1 MAYFGLYALQH
12 RGQESTG
19 IASYDGKHIRLHA
32 GMGLVP
38 DVYDEATLG
47 QELQGNRAIGH
58 VRYSTSGVSVR
69 KNAQPLVVR
78 VCGIEIALAHN
89 GNLTNASELRG
100 ELESEGAIFQTS
112 SDSEIFVHLIARSL
126 AKKKD
131 LEEAILSACD
141 RVRGAYS
148 LIILSEG
155 RIIALR
161 DAHGFHPLAM
171 GKVDDAYVF
180 ASETCAFD
188 LLEAEYLREVLPG
201 EMVVVDGDKVVSR
214 PLNNAGK
221 VPVRQCIF
229 ELVYFA
235 RPDSIVFGEDVYQ
248 CRKHHGLR
256 NGQRKRPSR
265 QPELVMPVP
274 RTPGV
279 AYAAIGFAPCRRC
292 AYEQAYI
299 RNHYVGRTFIQP
311 SQTMRNFGVRVK
323 LNPVR
328 SMIKNRRICIVDDSI
343 VRGTTV
349 RTRVVKLR
357 ELGAREVHFRV
368 SCPPL
373 RHPCFYGINFSSRGE
388 LVAANHPLEA
398 LPGLLNL
405 DSLHYLTIEGL
416 LNSVSEPDKYC
427 LACFNGEYPVACGGQ
442 CSCCGSAE

>member
-148 LIILSEG
+148 SSSCPKAHHRAARRPRLPSVGNGQGG
-155 RIIALR
+155 RRLCVR
-161 DAHGFHPLAM
+161 FR
-171 GKVDDAYVF
+171 
-180 ASETCAFD
+180 TCAFD

-248 CRKHHGLR
+248 CRKHMGYEMA
-256 NGQRKRPSR
+256 KEAPTDA
-265 QPELVMPVP
+265 ELVMPFP
-274 RTPGV
+274 DSGV
-279 AYAAIGFAPCRRC
+279 YAAIGLLMP
-292 AYEQAYI
+292 
-299 RNHYVGRTFIQP
+299 
-311 SQTMRNFGVRVK
+311 
-323 LNPVR
+323 PVCPT
-328 SMIKNRRICIVDDSI
+328 NRRISV
-343 VRGTTV
+343 TT
-349 RTRVVKLR
+349 TW
-357 ELGAREVHFRV
+357 AAPSF
-368 SCPPL
+368 SPP
-373 RHPCFYGINFSSRGE
+373 RPCAI
-388 LVAANHPLEA
+388 
-398 LPGLLNL
+398 
-405 DSLHYLTIEGL
+405 
-416 LNSVSEPDKYC
+416 
-427 LACFNGEYPVACGGQ
+427 
-442 CSCCGSAE
+442 SASA